1 MCLQCLV
8 SLSNRLWQ
16 RQRPCLHAAFRQV
29 VIWDPMAAALAQGRL
44 AADLLLWRTRA
55 WTLLHHGVDLSP
67 QSVKTASKSGERALQ
82 GAKNLTQDVV
92 RTPNSAKNA
101 SQSVKRTPQSA
112 WTAPRGV
119 GITLR
124 CSTGL
129 QKSHRVP
136 WVCRRH
142 AVTRAR
148 KPSCPPVP
156 SSSSNS

>member
-1 MCLQCLV
+1 
-8 SLSNRLWQ
+8 
-16 RQRPCLHAAFRQV
+16 
-29 VIWDPMAAALAQGRL
+29 MAAALAQGRL

-129 QKSHRVP
+129 QKMPSSAMGLSASRG
-136 WVCRRH
+136 H
-142 AVTRAR
+142 ACSQTFLPSGAFVILKQLIAPRTSRPIEDYVTHDITRAL
-148 KPSCPPVP
+148 PA
-156 SSSSNS
+156 SSTR